1 MRASLFIS
9 LVCSALVVASCAANP
24 GPPPV
29 AEPEVDV
36 RADAPENNAP
46 VEQTPGRSQINVG
59 IDAIN
64 AGFNPHLRADE
75 SAFTQSLAALVL
87 PSAFIGDT
95 MNTDLLVSA
104 EPVTPVGE
112 AKQTIRYVL
121 VPAAQWSDGTP
132 VTGADFRYLWENMVS
147 TPGVIGAAGYQEISE
162 VRVLDGGKTVEVDFL
177 HSFPQWKRLFTYMLP
192 SHLFVNDTVPFN
204 QVLISSIPAS
214 AGKYMLKSVDR
225 GRGVVTLNRNDRYWG
240 DNPAE
245 TDVITFQEVR
255 DRTYQLMRSG
265 GVSYSDVAPDE
276 TTVDIGT
283 LMHDTAVRVRD
294 REAQLS
300 LVFNMNSPA
309 ITTPEQRKIIADTID
324 PHLLAKIALGRS
336 SHLSV
341 AEPLARNPQ
350 VEEKKLPEEGS
361 GSDYVSTRIDVA
373 ADSRDQQAVT
383 LAQALVDTLNNK
395 GFDAALIQGD
405 PQVTQADIFVT
416 WERTG
421 DPLAEVSRYQCDS
434 PSNLSGFCD
443 ERADFAFQQY
453 LSGERATAKDKV
465 EQLEK
470 NEVISV
476 PIVTDTRV
484 DILSPKILTP
494 AASLDEWPVFF
505 AAGSIPAAPEWR
517 KN

>member
-1 MRASLFIS
+1 M
-9 LVCSALVVASCAANP
+9 
-24 GPPPV
+24 
-29 AEPEVDV
+29 
-36 RADAPENNAP
+36 
-46 VEQTPGRSQINVG
+46 
-59 IDAIN
+59 
-64 AGFNPHLRADE
+64 
-75 SAFTQSLAALVL
+75 
-87 PSAFIGDT
+87 
-95 MNTDLLVSA
+95 
-104 EPVTPVGE
+104 
-112 AKQTIRYVL
+112 
-121 VPAAQWSDGTP
+121 
-132 VTGADFRYLWENMVS
+132 
-147 TPGVIGAAGYQEISE
+147 
-162 VRVLDGGKTVEVDFL
+162 
-177 HSFPQWKRLFTYMLP
+177 
-192 SHLFVNDTVPFN
+192 
-204 QVLISSIPAS
+204 
-214 AGKYMLKSVDR
+214 
-225 GRGVVTLNRNDRYWG
+225 
-240 DNPAE
+240 
-245 TDVITFQEVR
+245 
-255 DRTYQLMRSG
+255 
-265 GVSYSDVAPDE
+265 
-276 TTVDIGT
+276 
-283 LMHDTAVRVRD
+283 
-294 REAQLS
+294 
-300 LVFNMNSPA
+300 
-309 ITTPEQRKIIADTID
+309 
-324 PHLLAKIALGRS
+324 
-336 SHLSV
+336 
-341 AEPLARNPQ
+341 
-350 VEEKKLPEEGS
+350 EEKKLPEEGS

-505 AAGSIPAAPEWR
+505 AAGSIPTAPEWR